1 MFPRLRPARSRDT
14 LQLTPFLLVAILAAM
29 VSTAALFSVWY
40 ADVHTVPQAGSS
52 VNHANLI
59 VAVGVAGV
67 AWAAVVFAACRDVV
81 MRRLDELAEQFGQA
95 IGDVR
100 QHVTLTAARLTDH
113 LTDTAAE
120 LAEQAEASGV
130 FRGIEMEARRPPARR
145 RLQAVPGAADSA
157 GEAR

>member
-29 VSTAALFSVWY
+29 VSTAVLMTVWY
-40 ADVHTVPQAGSS
+40 SDVHAVAAAGSS

-59 VAVGVAGV
+59 VTVGVSGV
-67 AWAAVVFAACRDVV
+67 AWAAVVFAMCRDAV
-81 MRRLDELAEQFGQA
+81 MRRVDELAEQLGQA
-95 IGDVR
+95 TIDLR
-100 QHVTLTAARLTDH
+100 QHVTLTAAQLTDH

-130 FRGIEMEARRPPARR
+130 FRGIEMETKRHSPDR
-145 RLQAVPGAADSA
+145 RLRAVPRAVDPA
-157 GEAR
+157 GEPR